1 MQSDFNAPAGSE
13 ALANPSAVTASE
25 PTANQSVQDQSG
37 RDQAGL
43 DQSKLSQT
51 WSRIAR
57 FRTAL
62 YRQTLVDPIEQGR
75 LRDVVWPFGLRSIV
89 LAGYVVFAAA
99 GLLVILS
106 GQIRGRSSL
115 IVSSTGLGLPEQM
128 VWPLVVL
135 LSFGLASAMSVV
147 LSSSGGTRPA

>member
-25 PTANQSVQDQSG
+25 PTADQSVPDQSG
-37 RDQAGL
+37 P

-57 FRTAL
+57 FLTAL

-115 IVSSTGLGLPEQM
+115 IVSGTGLGL
-128 VWPLVVL
+128 
-135 LSFGLASAMSVV
+135 
-147 LSSSGGTRPA
+147 